1 MTLRFVSWRRT
12 IALAVM
18 LAVLPAVSG
27 CFGSFHI
34 TRKVYNFNKSA
45 TPNKWVR
52 WCLFMGMNIIPV
64 YWVAVVG
71 DAVFAN
77 AVEFWTGN
85 NPITVQLQPQR
96 VVGPDGGVA
105 QLIPVEGGARIVIS
119 EASGAVHEMTLLREA
134 PGVVAVYDRDG
145 TLVRRVSGLGSD
157 APQVVELA
165 EAR

>member
-1 MTLRFVSWRRT
+1 MTLGFAWRRT

-64 YWVAVVG
+64 YALATFADVF
-71 DAVFAN
+71 FAN
-77 AVEFWTGN
+77 AVEFWTGS
-85 NPITVQLQPQR
+85 NPIVVKLEPQR
-96 VVGPDGGVA
+96 AVGADGSVA
-105 QLIPVEGGARIVIS
+105 QLIPVDGGARIVVT
-119 EASGAVHEMTLLREA
+119 ETNGAVHEMTLLREA
-134 PGVVAVYDRDG
+134 PGIVAVYDRNG

-157 APQVVELA
+157 DPQVVELA
-165 EAR
+165 AAAR